1 MHFTYV
7 YRFVRDSSWTPLMSS
22 AFHGCLQTCKVLVDS
37 RADVGCKE
45 QKTSKTA
52 LTLALEQQEAA
63 KAGRMKMWMNNHY
76 KQIDDVVLYLRQIGA
91 PQ

>member
-1 MHFTYV
+1 V
-7 YRFVRDSSWTPLMSS
+7 QGAL
-22 AFHGCLQTCKVLVDS
+22 K
-37 RADVGCKE
+37 
-45 QKTSKTA
+45 
-52 LTLALEQQEAA
+52 LTLALKQQAAA

>member
-1 MHFTYV
+1 
-7 YRFVRDSSWTPLMSS
+7 MSS
-22 AFHGCLQTCKVLVDS
+22 AFHGCLQTCKVLVES
-37 RADVGCKE
+37 RADIGCKE
-45 QKTSKTA
+45 QQTSKTA
-52 LTLALEQQEAA
+52 LTLALEQQAAA